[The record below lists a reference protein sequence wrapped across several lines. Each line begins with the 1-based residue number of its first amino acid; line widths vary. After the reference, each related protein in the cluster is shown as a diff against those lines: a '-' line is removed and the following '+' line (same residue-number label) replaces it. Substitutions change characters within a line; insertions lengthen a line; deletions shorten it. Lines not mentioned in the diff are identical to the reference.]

1 MKMTLYATI
10 TPSASNKLWDPC
22 FMVDFMQQTNI
33 KYVVPRKIW
42 CLFTFMIVFS
52 LCELSFLLF
61 ASVNTR
67 YVNMFMQASD
77 RLNLFY
83 FNFQYI
89 CVIEKQRE
97 REERDRNTDVF
108 SCLLGE
114 LVYFSWRIPLDD
126 GVINDLREN
135 PAHRYSFVCNAMLHI
150 CNTQD
155 TDRWVQ
161 ATVMSWQ
168 NKYGYISV

>member
-1 MKMTLYATI
+1 MFSNPYRKMKMTLYATI

-33 KYVVPRKIW
+33 KYVALRTIW
-42 CLFTFMIVFS
+42 CLFTFMIV
-52 LCELSFLLF
+52 LSFCEHSFYSF
-61 ASVNTR
+61 ASVNMCTCSCR
-67 YVNMFMQASD
+67 SVIGQICFI
-77 RLNLFY
+77 LN
-83 FNFQYI
+83 FNLYM
-89 CVIEKQRE
+89 CNWKTDRE
-97 REERDRNTDVF
+97 RERKRENIDVF

-155 TDRWVQ
+155 TDR
-161 ATVMSWQ
+161 
-168 NKYGYISV
+168 

>member
-1 MKMTLYATI
+1 MFSNPYRKMKMTLYATI

-89 CVIEKQRE
+89 YVIEKQRE
-97 REERDRNTDVF
+97 REERDRKYWCVF
-108 SCLLGE
+108 MLTWWTCLFFLKD
-114 LVYFSWRIPLDD
+114 STWWWRHQWPAREPRPPLQ
-126 GVINDLREN
+126 L
-135 PAHRYSFVCNAMLHI
+135 CL
-150 CNTQD
+150 
-155 TDRWVQ
+155 
-161 ATVMSWQ
+161 
-168 NKYGYISV
+168 